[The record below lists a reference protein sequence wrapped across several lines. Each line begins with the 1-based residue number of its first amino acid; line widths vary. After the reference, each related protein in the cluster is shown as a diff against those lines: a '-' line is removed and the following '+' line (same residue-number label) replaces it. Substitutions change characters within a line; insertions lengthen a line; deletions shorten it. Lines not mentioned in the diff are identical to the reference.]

1 MDDKFS
7 EFTETTENVT
17 DVNTDVD
24 NDIKNVEDEPLDL
37 TRTSNPWD
45 NVEITD
51 DDKELNDLLSKD
63 PNIKHDMKKD
73 NDENVNKLDN
83 KEDKGLDMTKNKEN
97 KDNVNNE
104 TKDNVKKENK
114 DNNTDV
120 NLKDDNKDRD
130 DFLSNLRSQVNT
142 GPHLSDLEDKPK
154 SETKEED
161 DDDQKIRVKG
171 DRSLVR

>member
-1 MDDKFS
+1 MGDKFS
-7 EFTETTENVT
+7 EFTETTENVA
-17 DVNTDVD
+17 DVKTNVS

-73 NDENVNKLDN
+73 NVQ
-83 KEDKGLDMTKNKEN
+83 
-97 KDNVNNE
+97 NE
-104 TKDNVKKENK
+104 TKDNSTDINKKDE
-114 DNNTDV
+114 
-120 NLKDDNKDRD
+120 NKDRD
-130 DFLSNLRSQVNT
+130 DFLGNLRSKVNP

-171 DRSLVR
+171 DKNLIR